1 MISSR
6 CFFFMNKP
14 CFSCKKQMTHVI
26 KQPTGRVVDR
36 NYLTQLLIK
45 TVFKYPE
52 HKIGFIK

>member
-1 MISSR
+1 
-6 CFFFMNKP
+6 
-14 CFSCKKQMTHVI
+14 MTYMWNMWNMI

-52 HKIGFIK
+52 HKIGFIE

>member
-1 MISSR
+1 
-6 CFFFMNKP
+6 
-14 CFSCKKQMTHVI
+14 MTHVI